1 MSESDIEP
9 AGGASARG
17 QIDLERFESNVH
29 GLLTYVDL
37 PGDDLFDGV
46 AERRVLVNNL
56 PAIVASL
63 PDEVRERSRYIS
75 KMVAA
80 SSVGL
85 FDAAL
90 NYLWDE
96 LVSELRARVKGFD
109 LRYFFD
115 IVAGGNTDMRKGL
128 NDESDLPSINDDRL
142 LRGAAKLGLLTDV
155 GFDRLNHVRIMRNHA
170 SAAHPNQNALSG
182 LELGTYLQTCINEVI
197 NTKPD
202 TVSADTVRLLKN
214 VKEDALSSAE
224 VDAAGAFFKQLPSD
238 RANML
243 GNGLFG
249 LYTANE
255 REAVVADNVRRL
267 WPKLW
272 PFIEDATRFN
282 YGLQQA
288 RASASAETG
297 TAKAA
302 RELLDLV
309 DDGNS
314 YLTAEVRALDIRDA
328 LDALDAAH
336 QGMDNFYNEPGPARR
351 LESLVGPSGDVP
363 QEVRTDYVLTVVEC
377 YLGNG
382 FGVASGAADYYHTMI
397 TRFSSEDA
405 GIALRTCL
413 EPEFSSLLATR
424 VGKKQWD
431 SVLNLI
437 EPKLVSRPD
446 KDLLKA
452 IDDFTGSPAKLRL
465 DSEIRALAEAK
476 V

>member
-1 MSESDIEP
+1 MP
-9 AGGASARG
+9 A
-17 QIDLERFESNVH
+17 V
-29 GLLTYVDL
+29 
-37 PGDDLFDGV
+37 V
-46 AERRVLVNNL
+46 AKL
-56 PAIVASL
+56 PA
-63 PDEVRERSRYIS
+63 EVRNRSRYIS

-96 LVSELRARVKGFD
+96 LVSELRTRVKGFE
-109 LRYFFD
+109 LSYFFD

-128 NDESDLPSINDDRL
+128 KDESDLPSINDDRL
-142 LRGAAKLGLLTDV
+142 LRAAAKLGLLTDV

-170 SAAHPNQNALSG
+170 SAAHPNQNTLSG
-182 LELGTYLQTCINEVI
+182 LELGMYLETCINEVI

-202 TVSADTVRLLKN
+202 TVSADTVRLLVN
-214 VKEDALSSAE
+214 VKADALSSAD
-224 VDAAGAFFKQLPSD
+224 VDAASAFFKQLPTD
-238 RANML
+238 RANTL

-255 REAVVADNVRRL
+255 RKAVVADNVRRL
-267 WPKLW
+267 WPQLW
-272 PFIEDATRFN
+272 PYIDDATRFN

-314 YLTAEVRALDIRDA
+314 YLTSEVRALDIRDA
-328 LDALDAAH
+328 LDALNAAH
-336 QGMDNFYNEPGPARR
+336 QGMNNFYNEPGPARR
-351 LESLVGPSGDVP
+351 LESLIGPSGNVP

-382 FGVASGAADYYHTMI
+382 YGVASGAEDYYHTMI
-397 TRFSSEDA
+397 QRFSSGDA
-405 GIALRTCL
+405 GVALRTCL
-413 EPEFSSLLATR
+413 KPEISSLLATG
-424 VGKKQWD
+424 VGAKQWG
-431 SVLNLI
+431 SVLGLI
-437 EPKLVSRPD
+437 EPKLISRPD

-452 IDDFTGSPAKLRL
+452 VLDFTGSPAKLRL
-465 DSEIRALAEAK
+465 DSEIRALAGAK
-476 V
+476 A